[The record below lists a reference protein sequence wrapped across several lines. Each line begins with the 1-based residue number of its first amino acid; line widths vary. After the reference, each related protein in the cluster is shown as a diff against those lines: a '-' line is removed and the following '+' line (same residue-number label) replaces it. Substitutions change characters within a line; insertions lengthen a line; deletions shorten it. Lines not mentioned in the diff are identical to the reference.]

1 MTRNNFITQSS
12 YALTFSLLLSFGAAQ
27 AEEASP
33 PVLLESFACSYHDG
47 KDRDDLLTAR
57 DYMVKQAA
65 KAEMSLTTSYV
76 WHRYKGGPD
85 LDHVWFSVHES
96 LATFAA
102 QSEAFGAAPEM
113 ADVEARFESVA
124 ECDSNI
130 AMARPVFQGSESS
143 NDGGTA
149 FIASNACMV
158 QPGTSPADLI
168 DLENHIRD
176 VLGGISEYN
185 ASSVFMAT
193 PMTAGPNSADAYLF
207 AVHPSQS
214 QWAATSAAFQ
224 ASAGRD
230 SLVRHFQAV
239 LDCKT
244 SLWFSEQVVGEAE

>member
-1 MTRNNFITQSS
+1 MTRHIFTTQSS
-12 YALTFSLLLSFGAAQ
+12 YALTFALLLSFGAAQ
-27 AEEASP
+27 AEEAPAS
-33 PVLLESFACSYHDG
+33 VLLESFACSYQDG
-47 KDRDDLLTAR
+47 KDRDDLMAAR

-65 KAEMSLTTSYV
+65 KAEMSLAPSYV
-76 WHRYKGGPD
+76 WHNFKGGPD

-96 LATFAA
+96 LAAFAA

-130 AMARPVFQGSESS
+130 AMARPVFQGSQAA

-158 QPGTSPADLI
+158 QPGTSPADLV
-168 DLENHIRD
+168 DLENHIRG
-176 VLGGISEYN
+176 VLGETSEYN
-185 ASSVFMAT
+185 ASSIFMAT
-193 PMTAGPNSADAYLF
+193 PMTAGPNSADVYLF

-214 QWAATSAAFQ
+214 QWAAASAGFQ

-239 LDCKT
+239 MDCQT